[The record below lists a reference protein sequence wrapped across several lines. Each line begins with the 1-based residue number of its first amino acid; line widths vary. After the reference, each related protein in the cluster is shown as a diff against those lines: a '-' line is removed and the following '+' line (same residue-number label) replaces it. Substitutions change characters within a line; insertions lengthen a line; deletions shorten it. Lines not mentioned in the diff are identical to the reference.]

1 MKTNQELMEHLK
13 NIGILKTQEIIS
25 AFTSIDRAD
34 FVKPEDILV
43 AYEDIPLSIGYGQ
56 TISQPFTVAFM
67 LEELKPR
74 KDDMVL
80 DIGSGSGWTTALLA
94 YIVGEKGIVTGLE
107 LIPELVEF
115 GRLNL
120 QKYELDNA
128 KIEKSEKGVLGIS
141 EQKFDRILVSASA
154 DKIPEDLIMQLKPS
168 GVLVV
173 PVGNSVLK
181 ITKNDEETVNMQE
194 FPGFAFVP
202 LL

>member
-1 MKTNQELMEHLK
+1 MKTNQELVEHLK
-13 NIGILKTQEIIS
+13 NIGILKTSDIVS

-34 FVKPEDILV
+34 FVKPEDILI

-74 KDDMVL
+74 KNNVVL

-94 YIVGEKGIVTGLE
+94 HIIGEEGKVFGLE

-115 GRLNL
+115 GRINL
-120 QKYELDNA
+120 QKYKLDNA
-128 KIEKSEKGVLGIS
+128 RIEKSESGVLGIP

-154 DKIPEDLIMQLKPS
+154 GKVPEALITQLKPS

-173 PVGNSVLK
+173 PVENSILR
-181 ITKNDEETVNMQE
+181 ITKDNKDTVEIQE